1 MNKRIF
7 AMLLALL
14 MLGSLFPVSAL
25 AEGEI
30 VMDPVLWEPDGVQGP
45 PVEGPEEDEAP
56 APEPEQPA
64 PETQPIPVE
73 SAEVPVEEEIPETP
87 ENAGEPELPVPTEE
101 ETAPAAPIEEVA
113 GEAETPIPE
122 EAEAPTADEAETP
135 PQEEAEPSSEA
146 QTAPEESAE
155 IPEARHEEDAAAL
168 SNSGDCGNSL
178 YWYLYDGT
186 LTISGSG
193 EMWDYNSDD
202 PGWYPARDSILR
214 VSIGDG
220 VSSIGSYAFW
230 GCYNLE
236 TVMIP
241 SSVDSIGS
249 YAFSNCSSL
258 TEMSFLGNAPSFGDN
273 CFYDV
278 NNLTVYL
285 SYDDDNTWTDEVM
298 QDYGGSVTWV
308 WGGPNSGQIG
318 PNLYWE
324 LSGGVLTISGSGDM
338 WNYGTGMPGWY
349 PTRERVKRVVLG
361 PGVTSIGD
369 AVFTACYQLTSVTV
383 PESVL
388 YFGDR
393 CFSYCTFLEEVIF
406 LGSAPSFCSECFY
419 GDNYIKAYYP
429 ADNPTWNEWERQ
441 DYGGS
446 VTWVPYP
453 MAAPTLSLARASGG
467 VSLSWNAVP
476 NAPRYNIYRKVGS
489 GGWSWLAAST
499 GTGYTDTT
507 AAPGSTYSYR
517 MAVVSSDGRTM
528 LGSMSA
534 EKSITLFPAPAL
546 SVANVSGG
554 VKLSWNTVSGAPR
567 YNIYRKV
574 GSGGWS
580 WLAASTGTSYTDT
593 KVASGTSYTYRMAV
607 VSADGKSMLSP
618 MSAEKSI
625 TYSSFAAPV
634 ISLARVSGGVQIKWN
649 AVPGAP
655 RYNIYRKVGS
665 GGWSWL
671 AASTGTGYTDTKV
684 SSGTTY
690 SYRMAVVSADGK
702 SMLSPMGAEKSI
714 TYSSTL
720 AAPVISSIANA
731 ASTGT
736 MYTDNKTVSGTKYSY
751 RMAVVSS
758 DGKTMLSPMGS
769 EKSITYFAPP
779 AITLSNAAGGIQ
791 IKWTAVSGAPRYN
804 IYRKVGTGSWAW
816 LAASTGTSYVDTK
829 VSSGTTYTYRMAVVS
844 ADGKTMLSA
853 MGGEKSLTR

>member
-14 MLGSLFPVSAL
+14 MLGSLFPASAL

-56 APEPEQPA
+56 AVLPEEPA
-64 PETQPIPVE
+64 EDAA
-73 SAEVPVEEEIPETP
+73 SETP
-87 ENAGEPELPVPTEE
+87 EPAGEPEPSVEAAEE
-101 ETAPAAPIEEVA
+101 ESAPAAPIEEVA

-324 LSGGVLTISGSGDM
+324 LSGGVLTVSGSGDM

-554 VKLSWNTVSGAPR
+554 VKLSWNTVSGAP
-567 YNIYRKV
+567 N
-574 GSGGWS
+574 
-580 WLAASTGTSYTDT
+580 T
-593 KVASGTSYTYRMAV
+593 
-607 VSADGKSMLSP
+607 
-618 MSAEKSI
+618 
-625 TYSSFAAPV
+625 
-634 ISLARVSGGVQIKWN
+634 
-649 AVPGAP
+649 
-655 RYNIYRKVGS
+655 
-665 GGWSWL
+665 
-671 AASTGTGYTDTKV
+671 V
-684 SSGTTY
+684 SSA
-690 SYRMAVVSADGK
+690 SSARRR
-702 SMLSPMGAEKSI
+702 I
-714 TYSSTL
+714 
-720 AAPVISSIANA
+720 ISER
-731 ASTGT
+731 G
-736 MYTDNKTVSGTKYSY
+736 VCLH
-751 RMAVVSS
+751 R
-758 DGKTMLSPMGS
+758 
-769 EKSITYFAPP
+769 
-779 AITLSNAAGGIQ
+779 
-791 IKWTAVSGAPRYN
+791 
-804 IYRKVGTGSWAW
+804 
-816 LAASTGTSYVDTK
+816 
-829 VSSGTTYTYRMAVVS
+829 
-844 ADGKTMLSA
+844 
-853 MGGEKSLTR
+853 